1 MLNVTDFC
9 DKSFRYLWLQ
19 MEYITHSNI
28 TKLNKNQIF
37 RHMLL
42 FTSDRFFV
50 VSKLNNPLFY
60 FRFMTAS
67 ERIPFTRHI
76 STF

>member
-9 DKSFRYLWLQ
+9 DKSFRYLWFKI
-19 MEYITHSNI
+19 EYIIHSNI

-42 FTSDRFFV
+42 FTSDSFF
-50 VSKLNNPLFY
+50 SNQIKQFHFLFY
-60 FRFMTAS
+60 
-67 ERIPFTRHI
+67 IYDQL
-76 STF
+76 